1 MSIDLLQQFSLD
13 DQEIVVWTRGARM
26 DIELRHTRRPISG
39 AADLTSPSG
48 KSLTNQLL
56 LFHILPSMGQG
67 GQQGTVFSKTLGFP
81 ASQKNNNINNR
92 PSDWIIKLSA

>member
-1 MSIDLLQQFSLD
+1 MSIDLLQQFCLD
-13 DQEIVVWTRGARM
+13 DQEVVVWTRGARM
-26 DIELRHTRRPISG
+26 DIELRHTRWPISG

-67 GQQGTVFSKTLGFP
+67 GQQGTVFNKTSGQP
-81 ASQKNNNINNR
+81 KKQ
-92 PSDWIIKLSA
+92 